1 MHLLLILIEEVD
13 LLFLGRSSVVLLLDV
28 IHQMECVGWV
38 CLVGND
44 EGGDEHTDDEGC
56 TDCVGFDLAF
66 DVETEKGHCSCDED
80 MRANTV
86 KTHDG
91 LGGFGCE
98 AFMVEILAI
107 FGRVAVRKAGQRSE
121 SQSIGSDQIKKSQ
134 EAINTALLFSAFVES
149 AEIEE
154 QIGDEEENVDEA
166 SSDDGS
172 EVLEDKKT
180 KGFSDRAKPSS
191 LFEVVQNSM
200 VGEAEV
206 D

>member
-28 IHQMECVGWV
+28 VHQMEGVSWV
-38 CLVGND
+38 RLVGND
-44 EGGDEHTDDEGC
+44 EGGDEHTDDEGS
-56 TDCVGFDLAF
+56 TDCVGFDLPF

-86 KTHDG
+86 KTHDR
-91 LGGFGCE
+91 LSGFGCE
-98 AFMVEILAI
+98 AFMVEIFAV

-121 SQSIGSDQIKKSQ
+121 SQSIGSDQIKESQ

-172 EVLEDKKT
+172 EVLEDEKT
-180 KGFSDRAKPSS
+180 KGFSDRAKSSS